1 MCAFVATNK
10 APGVYIEEVQLP
22 GPIAGVG
29 TSTAAFVGPA
39 LRGPMRTPVRLS
51 SWTQF
56 VETFGDPDSDTGPFI
71 TGPRIYV
78 TQAVQAFFVN
88 GGADCWFVRVGTAE
102 AASETLADRSAGN
115 GRDTLVVSA
124 KTEGVG
130 GNTISVQVQ
139 AASLAATTATK
150 EATTL
155 DAAAAADTN
164 QLTVP
169 AEADAAR
176 FRAGDWIFLDDGTNT
191 ERRRITA
198 ISGTTFNL
206 EAPLTNGFAAN
217 TPLRIADLQPGLPR
231 FRIDDTTGVEVGSYV
246 SISDGAQTDAAV
258 VDGVERDPLPGSTT
272 GFVELD
278 RGLTNTF
285 SMDAG
290 DPDVDV
296 ETQEFTLIVDGT
308 ESYPNLSLDPRHSR
322 YFASQVADSPTVDVA
337 LADPP
342 SVSRPPENLPR
353 DAGPTNL
360 SGGVDDDPGNVT
372 ENAFKAGIDALR
384 PIDEVNV
391 LCIPDRTDQGV
402 QAHMIAHCEDLKDR
416 FAILDPQRNVDQAT
430 VIAQRNAL
438 GSDRGFAAI
447 YWPWITISDPV
458 APGRINVPPS
468 GHLAGLY
475 ARVDND
481 RGVFKAPANEALR
494 GVLDVERRVD
504 LNAEGVLNENS
515 VNVIHPMRGRG
526 VVVWG
531 ARTIAT
537 ATQWRY
543 VNIRRFVLF
552 VEESLQEGTEFVVFE
567 PNEPDL
573 WERVKRQVTDFLTRQ
588 WSAGALV
595 GNTPEEGFRVRVD
608 EELNPPSSMA
618 LGILTIEVILAP
630 APPAE
635 YVVFRI
641 IQRPGGPV
649 VEE

>member
-10 APGVYIEEVQLP
+10 APGVYIEEIQLP

-51 SWTQF
+51 TWTQF
-56 VETFGDPDSDTGPFI
+56 VEAFGYPDRATGPFF
-71 TGPRIYV
+71 TGQRIYV

-88 GGADCWFVRVGTAE
+88 GGADCWFVRVGTA
-102 AASETLADRSAGN
+102 APASLTLPDRSAGN
-115 GRDTLVVSA
+115 GRDTLEVSA
-124 KTEGVG
+124 KEEGTAG
-130 GNTISVQVQ
+130 HNISVQVQ
-139 AASLAATTATK
+139 DASLGTTTATK

-155 DAAAAADTN
+155 DADVAAQTN
-164 QLTVP
+164 ELTVP
-169 AEADAAR
+169 AEADAKR
-176 FRAGDWIFLDDGTNT
+176 FRVGDWLFIEDANNS
-191 ERRRITA
+191 ERRRITG
-198 ISGTTFNL
+198 ISGVTLTL
-206 EAPLTNGFAAN
+206 DAPLANGYAAG
-217 TPLRIADLQPGLPR
+217 TPVRIANLLIGLKR
-231 FRIDDTTGVEVGSYV
+231 FRVDDATNVYPGSYV
-246 SISDGAQTDAAV
+246 SVSDGAQTERAV
-258 VDGVERDPLPGSTT
+258 VDGVERDPLPNSTT
-272 GFVELD
+272 GFIELD
-278 RGLTNTF
+278 RGLTNEF

-296 ETQEFTLIVDGT
+296 ATQEFTLTVGGT
-308 ESYPNLSLDPRHSR
+308 ESYRNLSLDPRHAR
-322 YFASQVADSPTVDVA
+322 YFASQVNSPTVNVA

-342 SVSRPPENLPR
+342 NVSRPPENLPR
-353 DAGPTNL
+353 AFGPQKLAGGAN
-360 SGGVDDDPGNVT
+360 DDPANVS
-372 ENAFKAGIDALR
+372 ENAYKAGIDALR

-391 LCIPDRTDQGV
+391 LCVPDRSDQGV
-402 QAHMIAHCEDLKDR
+402 QAHMVAHCELLGDR
-416 FAILDPQRNVDQAT
+416 FTILDPQRNLDQAE
-430 VIAQRNAL
+430 VLAQRDAL
-438 GSDRGFAAI
+438 GSDRGYAAI
-447 YWPWITISDPV
+447 YWPWLTVSDPV
-458 APGRINVPPS
+458 APGRITVPPS

-494 GVLDVERRVD
+494 GVLDVERRID
-504 LNAEGVLNENS
+504 MNAEGVLNEKG

-537 ATQWRY
+537 STQWRY
-543 VNIRRFVLF
+543 VPIRRFILF

-595 GNTPEEGFRVRVD
+595 GNTPEDGFRVRVD